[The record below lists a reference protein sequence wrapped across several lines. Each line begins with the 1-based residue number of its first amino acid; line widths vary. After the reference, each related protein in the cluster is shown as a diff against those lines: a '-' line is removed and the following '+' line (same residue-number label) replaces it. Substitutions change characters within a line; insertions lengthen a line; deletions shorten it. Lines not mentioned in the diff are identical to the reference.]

1 MISRRQII
9 GSLATLG
16 VATLSS
22 ANFVRAQL
30 DVVRPGSSPVR
41 RLGVLMGAAE
51 NDPEGIRRAAA
62 FQQGLRELGWVVGT
76 NLRIDYRW
84 AAGEP
89 DRFQR
94 FARELVELQPDVILA
109 NSGPA
114 LVALKRNT
122 STIPIVFVLV
132 SNPVVGSIVENLAH
146 PGGNITGFAGF
157 DFLMGGKW
165 LETLRE
171 IAGGVTRVALL
182 GNPEFSPYEEFWHPF
197 EARARQLAVEPIR
210 ALVRSESELKTVME
224 ALGSTPGGGF
234 IALPDVSTAQRRD
247 LLIRFAQD
255 YRLPAVYPYRHFV
268 EGGGLISDGIDS
280 GEVFQRSA
288 AYFDRILKGA
298 RPADLPVQQPTKFE
312 LAINLKT
319 AKALGLTVPP
329 VLRSRADQVI
339 E

>member
-1 MISRRQII
+1 MISRRQVIA
-9 GSLATLG
+9 SLATLG
-16 VATLSS
+16 ASTLAS

-30 DVVRPGSSPVR
+30 DTARSGSPPVR
-41 RLGVLMGAAE
+41 RLGALMGPAE

-62 FQQGLRELGWVVGT
+62 LQQGLRELGWVAGS
-76 NLRIDYRW
+76 NLRIEYRW
-84 AAGEP
+84 AAGDA

-109 NSGPA
+109 NSGPG

-132 SNPVVGSIVENLAH
+132 SNPVVGGIVENLAH

-171 IAGGVTRVALL
+171 IAPGVTRVALL
-182 GNPEFSPYEEFWHPF
+182 AHPEFSPYEEFWRPF
-197 EARARQLAVEPIR
+197 EARARQLSVEPIR
-210 ALVRSESELKTVME
+210 ALVRNESELETVMA
-224 ALGSTPGGGF
+224 ALGSTPGSGL
-234 IALPDVSTAQRRD
+234 IVLPDVLTAQKQA
-247 LLIRFAQD
+247 LLVRFAED
-255 YRLPAVYPYRHFV
+255 YRVPAVYPYRHFV
-268 EGGGLISDGIDS
+268 DGGGLISDGIDS
-280 GEVFQRSA
+280 GDVFQRSA

-298 RPADLPVQQPTKFE
+298 KPADLPVQQPTKFE

-319 AKALGLTVPP
+319 ARALGLTVPP

>member
-1 MISRRQII
+1 MISRRQVIA
-9 GSLATLG
+9 SLATLG
-16 VATLSS
+16 ASALPS

-30 DVVRPGSSPVR
+30 DTVRSGSSPMR
-41 RLGVLMGAAE
+41 RLGALMGPAE

-62 FQQGLRELGWVVGT
+62 LEQGLRELGWVAGS
-76 NLRIDYRW
+76 NLRIEYRW
-84 AAGEP
+84 AAGEA

-94 FARELVELQPDVILA
+94 FAKELVELQPDVILA
-109 NSGPA
+109 NSGPS
-114 LVALKRNT
+114 LVALKRT
-122 STIPIVFVLV
+122 GSTIPIVFVLV
-132 SNPVVGSIVENLAH
+132 SNPVVGGIVENLAH

-157 DFLMGGKW
+157 DFLIGGKW

-171 IAGGVTRVALL
+171 IAGSTVRVALI
-182 GNPEFSPYEEFWHPF
+182 GHPEFSPYEEFWQPF
-197 EARARQLAVEPIR
+197 ESRARQLAVEPIR

-224 ALGSTPGGGF
+224 ALGGAPRSGF
-234 IALPDVSTAQRRD
+234 IVLPDVFNAQKKG
-247 LLIRFAQD
+247 LLIRFAEN

-268 EGGGLISDGIDS
+268 ESGGLISDGIDS

-298 RPADLPVQQPTKFE
+298 RPADLPIQQPTKFE
-312 LAINLKT
+312 LAINLRT
-319 AKALGLTVPP
+319 ARALGLTVPP